1 MIDTADSDNNGHEP
15 YDDLGETRPPTL
27 NASNA
32 TKSNKY
38 RDYTQYV
45 MRTLK
50 ATRRGIVAVVNW
62 TDAKAGFITALATVI
77 IAVLTGFYVHYSRA
91 QWKVMHDQLPE
102 LHTSAQA
109 AKDAAGAAKQSAD
122 TQEHS
127 FLMEKRRAEDM
138 EEAICALHS
147 TGTAALDHLYQ
158 IFVANSGKVTAR
170 NVEAHVD
177 ISLNAVPGNKKLRE
191 LGTID
196 ISAPELGKD
205 KTLDRRLDLP
215 LTAHDWENIA
225 DTKQVIVQSG
235 RIRYENGFERTV
247 SDITCDVWFYFR
259 TPEDKTNPIQ
269 GRGTACDQLSQQ
281 LAGIQKQKIAAQH

>member
-1 MIDTADSDNNGHEP
+1 MNPTTNLS
-15 YDDLGETRPPTL
+15 ETRPPTL

-138 EEAICALHS
+138 EEAICALRS

-191 LGTID
+191 LGT
-196 ISAPELGKD
+196 
-205 KTLDRRLDLP
+205 DRHLCP
-215 LTAHDWENIA
+215 
-225 DTKQVIVQSG
+225 
-235 RIRYENGFERTV
+235 
-247 SDITCDVWFYFR
+247 
-259 TPEDKTNPIQ
+259 
-269 GRGTACDQLSQQ
+269 
-281 LAGIQKQKIAAQH
+281 